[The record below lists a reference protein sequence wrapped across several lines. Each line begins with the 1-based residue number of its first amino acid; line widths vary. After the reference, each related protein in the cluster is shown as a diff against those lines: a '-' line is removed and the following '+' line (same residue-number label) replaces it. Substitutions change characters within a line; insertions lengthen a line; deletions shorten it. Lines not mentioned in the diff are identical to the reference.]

1 MLQKMRE
8 NFAGTFAI
16 VLLAM
21 IGLSFVF
28 FGLDYSFIGSGYAA
42 KVDGETVE
50 ILEFEQDYREAMQR
64 NPQLATLTGDVR
76 TQIRRSLLEQLIAR
90 QLIENYL
97 DENNF
102 RISDE
107 QVTEYIREQDVFRT
121 DGRFDREAYRAFLA
135 ERGLDPARFEQ
146 LQRSA
151 LRQQQLQ
158 LAIAA
163 TALVTPAEYRRYLNL
178 VAEQR
183 VVSVANIDAED
194 VADEIGIDEEMVA
207 AYYENHPDRFR
218 LPEAA
223 DVEYLQLSRN
233 AVAEDIAVGEDE
245 IEAYYADNR
254 DRWLQDEERR
264 ARHILILA
272 GDDADAA
279 EARANEVLSRIEG
292 GESFAEL
299 AAEVSEDSS
308 TASQGGDLGSLT
320 RSQLPNELGS
330 AVFSME
336 EGELAGPIES
346 EFGYHIVR
354 LDDILERGPLP
365 LDQVRSEVLTE
376 LRQQEAESRFRE
388 LERALSDALFDSS
401 SLQEVAEATNL
412 EVQTATGVTREG
424 GEPFGSNQAAIDA
437 IFEPAVLSGERISDI
452 VELDADRSAI
462 FRVTAHR
469 EATRQPLDEVR
480 EDVVAAL
487 EAEQAELLMSTRAE
501 QMLEALQSREDFAAA
516 AATAGLEVAPPRAIS
531 RDDESIDQ
539 SLLFE
544 VFAAG
549 KPTAEEPVFGR
560 VQLEDGSYAVYKLD
574 AVLPGRPESIPLAER
589 DRGKLMLA
597 QESGIGDFQAFVRSL
612 YNEADIVINEDVL
625 AADDLFQ

>member
-16 VLLAM
+16 ALLAM

-42 KVDGETVE
+42 KVDGEKID
-50 ILEFEQDYREAMQR
+50 ILEFEQDYRDAIQR
-64 NPQLATLTGDVR
+64 NPQLATMTGDIR
-76 TQIRRSLLEQLIAR
+76 TQIRRSLLDQLVSR
-90 QLIENYL
+90 QLIENFL
-97 DENNF
+97 DENHF

-107 QVTEYIREQDVFRT
+107 QVTEFIREQEAFHS
-121 DGRFDREAYRAFLA
+121 DGKFDRDAYRAFLS
-135 ERGLDPARFEQ
+135 ERGLEPRRFEQ

-158 LAIAA
+158 LAVAA

-183 VVSVANIDAED
+183 VVSVATIDADD
-194 VADEIGIDEEMVA
+194 VVEEIKVDDDSIA
-207 AYYENHPDRFR
+207 AYYENHPDLFQ

-223 DVEYLQLSRN
+223 DVRYIQVSRN
-233 AVAEDIAVGEDE
+233 DIAEDIAIGEDE

-254 DRWLQDEERR
+254 DRWLQDEQRR
-264 ARHILILA
+264 ARHILISA

-279 EARANEVLSRIEG
+279 EKRAREALARIES
-292 GESFAEL
+292 GESFADV

-308 TASQGGDLGSLT
+308 TAMQGGDLGSLT
-320 RSQLPNELGS
+320 RAQLPNELGS
-330 AVFSME
+330 TVFSMQ

-346 EFGYHIVR
+346 EFGYHLVR
-354 LDDILERGPLP
+354 LDEILERGPLP
-365 LDQVRSEVLTE
+365 LDQVRGELLTE
-376 LRQQEAESRFRE
+376 LRQQEAEGRFRD
-388 LERALSDALFDSS
+388 LERALSDALFDSKT
-401 SLQEVAEATNL
+401 LAEVADVTGLDVQEASNI
-412 EVQTATGVTREG
+412 TREG
-424 GEPFGSNQAAIDA
+424 GEPFGNNQAAIDA
-437 IFEPAVLSGERISDI
+437 IFEPSLLDGGRISDI
-452 VELDADRSAI
+452 VELDANRSAI
-462 FRVTAHR
+462 FEVTRHR
-469 EATRQPLDEVR
+469 DATRRPLEEVR

-501 QMLEALQSREDFAAA
+501 QMVEALRSGAEFAAA
-516 AATAGLEVAPPRAIS
+516 AGTAGLSVSEPQAIS
-531 RDDESIDQ
+531 RNDQSVDQ

-549 KPTAEEPVFGR
+549 KPTAEEPVLGR
-560 VQLEDGSYAVYKLD
+560 VQLQDDSYAVYKLD

-597 QESGIGDFQAFVRSL
+597 QDSGMGDFQAFVRALHTDASV
-612 YNEADIVINEDVL
+612 VINEDVL
-625 AADDLFQ
+625 AAEDLFQ

>member
-50 ILEFEQDYREAMQR
+50 ILEFEQDYRDAIQR
-64 NPQLATLTGDVR
+64 NPQLASLTGDIR

-97 DENNF
+97 NENDF

-121 DGRFDREAYRAFLA
+121 DGKFDREAYRNFLA
-135 ERGLDPARFEQ
+135 DRGLDPARFEQ

-183 VVSVANIDAED
+183 VVRLASIDAED
-194 VADEIGIDEEMVA
+194 VTDEIGVDVEMIA
-207 AYYENHPDRFR
+207 AYYENHADLFQ
-218 LPEAA
+218 LPETA
-223 DVEYLQLSRN
+223 DVEYLQISRA
-233 AVAEDIAVGEDE
+233 AVAEDIAVGKDE
-245 IEAYYADNR
+245 IEAYYAANR

-264 ARHILILA
+264 ARHILVLA

-279 EARANEVLSRIEG
+279 EARANEVLARVEA

-299 AAEVSEDSS
+299 AAEISEDSS

-320 RSQLPNELGS
+320 RSQLPNELGA
-330 AVFSME
+330 AVFAME
-336 EGELAGPIES
+336 EGDVTGPIES

-354 LDDILERGPLP
+354 LDNILERGPLP

-376 LRQQEAESRFRE
+376 LRQQEAERRFRD
-388 LERALSDALFDSS
+388 LERSLSDALFDSS
-401 SLQEVAEATNL
+401 SIAEVAEATNL
-412 EVQTATGVTREG
+412 EIQTATGISREG
-424 GEPFGSNQAAIDA
+424 GEPFGTNQAAIDA
-437 IFEPAVLSGERISDI
+437 IFEASVLSGERISDI

-462 FRVTAHR
+462 FRVTSHQ
-469 EATRQPLDEVR
+469 EATRRPLDEVR
-480 EDVVAAL
+480 DDVVAAL

-501 QMLEALQSREDFAAA
+501 QMLEALSSGEDFVAAA
-516 AATAGLEVAPPRAIS
+516 GTAGLDPADPRAIS
-531 RDDESIDQ
+531 RNDESIDQ

-549 KPTAEEPVFGR
+549 KPSTEEPVFGR
-560 VQLEDGSYAVYKLD
+560 VQLADGSYAVYKLE

-597 QESGIGDFQAFVRSL
+597 QESGIGDFQAFVRAL
-612 YNEADIVINEDVL
+612 HNDADIVINEDVL

>member
-42 KVDGETVE
+42 KVDGGTVE
-50 ILEFEQDYREAMQR
+50 ILEFEQDYRDAIQR
-64 NPQLATLTGDVR
+64 NPQLASLTGDIR

-121 DGRFDREAYRAFLA
+121 DGKFDREAYRAFLA

-183 VVSVANIDAED
+183 VVRVANIEAPD
-194 VADEIGIDEEMVA
+194 VMDEIGVDDEMVA
-207 AYYENHPDRFR
+207 AYYENHPDLFQ
-218 LPEAA
+218 LPETA
-223 DVEYLQLSRN
+223 DVEYLQISRD
-233 AVAEDIAVGEDE
+233 AVAEDIAVSEE
-245 IEAYYADNR
+245 EVEAYYADNR
-254 DRWLQDEERR
+254 ERWLQDEERR
-264 ARHILILA
+264 ARHILIVA

-279 EARANEVLSRIEG
+279 ETRANEVLARIQD

-320 RSQLPNELGS
+320 RSQMPNELGA

-336 EGELAGPIES
+336 EGEVAGPIES

-376 LRQQEAESRFRE
+376 LRQQEAERRFRD

-401 SLQEVAEATNL
+401 SLAEVAEATDL
-412 EVQTATGVTREG
+412 EVRSASGFTREG
-424 GEPFGSNQAAIDA
+424 GEPFGNNQAAIDA
-437 IFEPAVLSGERISDI
+437 IFEPSVLSGERISDI

-462 FRVTAHR
+462 FRVTSHQ
-469 EATRQPLDEVR
+469 EPTRRPLEEVR
-480 EDVVAAL
+480 DEVVAAL
-487 EAEQAELLMSTRAE
+487 EAEQAELLMSTRAD
-501 QMLEALQSREDFAAA
+501 QMLEALRSGEEFAAA
-516 AATAGLEVAPPRAIS
+516 AGTAGLDAAEPRAIS
-531 RDDESIDQ
+531 RTDESIDQ

-549 KPTAEEPVFGR
+549 KPTTEEPVFGR
-560 VQLEDGSYAVYKLD
+560 VQLEDGSFAVYKLD

-597 QESGIGDFQAFVRSL
+597 QESGIGDFQAFVRAL

-625 AADDLFQ
+625 AADDLIQ

>member
-42 KVDGETVE
+42 KVDGGTVE
-50 ILEFEQDYREAMQR
+50 ILEFEQDYRDAIQR
-64 NPQLATLTGDVR
+64 NPQLASLTGDIR

-121 DGRFDREAYRAFLA
+121 DGKFDREAYRAFLA

-183 VVSVANIDAED
+183 VVRVANIEAPD
-194 VADEIGIDEEMVA
+194 VMDEIGVDDEMVA
-207 AYYENHPDRFR
+207 AYYENHPDLFQ
-218 LPEAA
+218 LPETA
-223 DVEYLQLSRN
+223 DVEYLQISRD
-233 AVAEDIAVGEDE
+233 AVAEDIAVSEE
-245 IEAYYADNR
+245 EVEAYYADNR
-254 DRWLQDEERR
+254 ERWLQDEERR
-264 ARHILILA
+264 ARHILIVA

-279 EARANEVLSRIEG
+279 ETRANEVLARIQD

-320 RSQLPNELGS
+320 RSQMPNELGA

-336 EGELAGPIES
+336 EGEVAGPIES

-376 LRQQEAESRFRE
+376 LRQQEAERRFRD

-401 SLQEVAEATNL
+401 SLAEVAEATDL
-412 EVQTATGVTREG
+412 EVRSASGFTREG
-424 GEPFGSNQAAIDA
+424 GEPFGNNQAAIDA
-437 IFEPAVLSGERISDI
+437 IFEPSVLSGERISDI

-462 FRVTAHR
+462 FRVTSHQ
-469 EATRQPLDEVR
+469 EPTRRPLEEVR
-480 EDVVAAL
+480 DEVVAAL
-487 EAEQAELLMSTRAE
+487 EAEQAELLMSTRAD
-501 QMLEALQSREDFAAA
+501 QMLEALRSGEEFAAA
-516 AATAGLEVAPPRAIS
+516 AETAGLDAAEPRAIS
-531 RDDESIDQ
+531 RTDESIDQ

-549 KPTAEEPVFGR
+549 KPTTEEPVFGR
-560 VQLEDGSYAVYKLD
+560 VQLEDGSFAVYKLD

-597 QESGIGDFQAFVRSL
+597 QESGIGDFQAFVRAL

-625 AADDLFQ
+625 AADDLIQ